1 MLDTQRAELITAGVK
16 EEDLLFLWLVGVI
29 VFLTLLL
36 VLTVAL
42 CLSQKARYSRRLKA
56 ATATAFG
63 ECKLSICKQLHA
75 V

>member
-1 MLDTQRAELITAGVK
+1 MLDTQRAELVTAGAK

-63 ECKLSICKQLHA
+63 ECK
-75 V
+75 

>member
-1 MLDTQRAELITAGVK
+1 MLDTQRAELITAGTA

-42 CLSQKARYSRRLKA
+42 CLSQRARYSRQLKA

-63 ECKLSICKQLHA
+63 ECK
-75 V
+75 